1 MKNFTFF
8 YYVLYSPPD
17 VSSTSVNYPQLT
29 FSDVKALAEEL
40 DNLEINIGNICVGH
54 IDSECVTLV
63 VEKIEAQVGN
73 GNTQHSAIGLELPCP
88 SVDVNTW
95 SRQNAEETW
104 NVASWSDCSDLC
116 RQRQGCTAWTWHHE
130 NAGLARPVMTP

>member
-1 MKNFTFF
+1 MEVKNFTFF

-54 IDSECVTLV
+54 MDSQCVTLV
-63 VEKIEAQVGN
+63 MDEIKAQVGN
-73 GNTQHSAIGLELPCP
+73 GNTQILVDKIEAQVGNAITQQNGA
-88 SVDVNTW
+88 SVAQT
-95 SRQNAEETW
+95 
-104 NVASWSDCSDLC
+104 
-116 RQRQGCTAWTWHHE
+116 QG
-130 NAGLARPVMTP
+130 RKISK